1 MICRLCKTEMVEGKA
16 ILSGNE
22 GCRCFNYGHTIPAEE
37 VKLSP
42 CWKCPKCGHSE
53 TDDRYYP

>member
-16 ILSGNE
+16 ILSGYE
-22 GCRCFNYGHTIPAEE
+22 GSRCYPLDHTIPSED
-37 VKLSP
+37 VVLSP

-53 TDDRYYP
+53 TDDRHI